1 MVPSTMA
8 DLPTRDL
15 AIDVMRGMTLAL
27 MIVVNMSISETQSYA
42 PLLHAAWHGFTLTDA
57 VFPSFLF
64 CVGAALALVL
74 EKRAGQATP
83 ALLAQV
89 ARRTAL
95 LFLCGFLL
103 YWFPFFTVD
112 AAGHW
117 ALRPL
122 AEARIPGVLQRIAV
136 CYGLAAM
143 LVHFGGLRAAWVCSA
158 IALPLYALL
167 LTTFG
172 DLTLQ
177 GNAALRFDRWL
188 LGEAHLYKGEG
199 IPFDPEG
206 VLGTLPALVNVLAGT
221 LAMATLR
228 RLGPTP
234 AAVWRL
240 LGAAALAVAAG
251 LVWNDVLPINKK
263 LWTPAYVLVSA
274 GIATAVL
281 AALVALIDVHGRR
294 GFGRVFLPF
303 GRNTLFIYLLAEVGM
318 SVLWLTH
325 VQGRETMMWLYEEG
339 FARWA
344 GAKPGSLLFALA
356 YTAACWAVAAFMDR
370 QRWYVK
376 L

>member
-1 MVPSTMA
+1 
-8 DLPTRDL
+8 
-15 AIDVMRGMTLAL
+15 MRGMTLAL
-27 MIVVNMSISETQSYA
+27 MIVVNMSIGETQSYA

-57 VFPSFLF
+57 VFPCFLF

-74 EKRAGQATP
+74 DKRAAQGTP
-83 ALLAQV
+83 ALLAKV

-136 CYGLAAM
+136 CYGLAA
-143 LVHFGGLRAAWVCSA
+143 LIVHFGGLRAAWVYGA
-158 IALPLYALL
+158 LALPLYAGLL
-167 LTTFG
+167 SAFG
-172 DLTLQ
+172 DLTLH

-206 VLGTLPALVNVLAGT
+206 VLGTLPAVVNVLAGT
-221 LAMATLR
+221 LAVATLR

-240 LGAAALAVAAG
+240 LGAAAVAIVAG
-251 LVWNDVLPINKK
+251 LVWNESMPINKK
-263 LWTPAYVLVSA
+263 LWTPAYVLVSS
-274 GIATAVL
+274 GTATAVL
-281 AALVALIDVHGRR
+281 AGLVALIDVHGRR
-294 GFGRVFLPF
+294 SFAWAFEVL
-303 GRNTLFIYLLAEVGM
+303 GRNTLFIYLLAEFGM
-318 SVLWLTH
+318 ATLWITK
-325 VQGRETMMWLYEEG
+325 VQGQDTMMWLYEQG
-339 FARWA
+339 FRPWA
-344 GAKPGSLLFALA
+344 GDKPGSLLFALA
-356 YTAACWAVAAFMDR
+356 FTALCWAVAVFMDR
-370 QRWYVK
+370 RGWVVK

>member
-1 MVPSTMA
+1 
-8 DLPTRDL
+8 
-15 AIDVMRGMTLAL
+15 MRGMTLAL
-27 MIVVNMSISETQSYA
+27 MIVVNMSISEAQSYA

-57 VFPSFLF
+57 VFPCFLF
-64 CVGAALALVL
+64 CVGASLALVL
-74 EKRAGQATP
+74 EQRELQATP
-83 ALLAQV
+83 VLLAKV

-122 AEARIPGVLQRIAV
+122 AEARIPGVLQRIAL
-136 CYGLAAM
+136 CYGLAAL

-158 IALPLYALL
+158 LALPLYAALL
-167 LTTFG
+167 ASFG
-172 DLTLQ
+172 DLTLP

-206 VLGTLPALVNVLAGT
+206 LLGTLPALVNVLAGT

-234 AAVWRL
+234 AAVLRL

-251 LVWNDVLPINKK
+251 LVWNDVQPINKK

-294 GFGRVFLPF
+294 DFGRVFLPF

-318 SVLWLTH
+318 SVLWLTQ
-325 VQGRETMMWLYEEG
+325 VQGRETMLWLHEAG

-344 GAKPGSLLFALA
+344 GAKPGSLLLALA
-356 YTAACWAVAAFMDR
+356 YTAACWGVAAFMDR
-370 QRWYVK
+370 RRVYVR